1 MNTPPLRRGPPPP
14 SWVLRNELIRCY
26 KLDSPTTWLTLP
38 AIPGGSKGQTIMRQ
52 GPPASPREKKIAGGP
67 EERRLDREPAIGFAL
82 RSPISGRIVDITAFG
97 AGVESH
103 SPLKVLDER
112 PFTFGI
118 GKSSATVRGEVRWCR
133 LSETKLTPDGESIP
147 IFRAGISFLDS

>member
-1 MNTPPLRRGPPPP
+1 M
-14 SWVLRNELIRCY
+14 
-26 KLDSPTTWLTLP
+26 
-38 AIPGGSKGQTIMRQ
+38 AKGL
-52 GPPASPREKKIAGGP
+52 

-82 RSPISGRIVDITAFG
+82 GSPIKGRIVDITAFG

-103 SPLKVLDER
+103 SPLRVLEQR
-112 PFTFGI
+112 PFIIRI

-133 LSETKLTPDGESIP
+133 LSETKRTRDGESIP

>member
-1 MNTPPLRRGPPPP
+1 
-14 SWVLRNELIRCY
+14 
-26 KLDSPTTWLTLP
+26 
-38 AIPGGSKGQTIMRQ
+38 MRQ
-52 GPPASPREKKIAGGP
+52 DSTPSHRKRRIAEGH
-67 EERRLDREPAIGFAL
+67 EERRLHREPAIGFAL

-103 SPLKVLDER
+103 SPLKVLDAR

-118 GKSSATVRGEVRWCR
+118 GKSSATVQGEVRWCR

-147 IFRAGISFLDS
+147 IFRAGISFIES